1 MNNLYNF
8 AQMLKISQTEKKQPV
23 QPKHQN
29 GSLQY
34 KAAKEDLSKGFSEN
48 AKTDSRHRNH
58 GEINR
63 DKTVATTF
71 GSKNSQTNVKVPIIS
86 EKNQS
91 VASKRKKESGK
102 SNSDQ
107 AAKKKKQSVVEDRKP
122 TE

>member
-1 MNNLYNF
+1 M
-8 AQMLKISQTEKKQPV
+8 EKKQPM

-29 GSLQY
+29 GSLQC

-48 AKTDSRHRNH
+48 AKTDSRHKNP
-58 GEINR
+58 GKINR
-63 DKTVATTF
+63 DKTVTTTF
-71 GSKNSQTNVKVPIIS
+71 DSKNSQKSVKVPIIS
-86 EKNQS
+86 EKSQS

-107 AAKKKKQSVVEDRKP
+107 AAKKKKQPVVEDRKP

>member
-1 MNNLYNF
+1 
-8 AQMLKISQTEKKQPV
+8 MLKISQTEKKQPV
-23 QPKHQN
+23 QPQHQN

-34 KAAKEDLSKGFSEN
+34 KAAKEDLSKNFSEN

-58 GEINR
+58 GRINR
-63 DKTVATTF
+63 DKTVATTS
-71 GSKNSQTNVKVPIIS
+71 GSKNSQTNLKVPIIP
-86 EKNQS
+86 ERNQS

-107 AAKKKKQSVVEDRKP
+107 AAKKKKQSVGEDRKP